1 MKSLQK
7 CRLFN
12 DIFDGCW
19 CKIRWPITATK
30 TAKRNTVNKGNLS
43 NKKALLTFK
52 KGLLSYKEDLLTYTK
67 KEFTY
72 KFKKTRGKFLRQSLT
87 VNSYGKFSR
96 QILEYVM
103 QKMV

>member
-52 KGLLSYKEDLLTYTK
+52 KGLLPYKEDLLTYTK
-67 KEFTY
+67 KGLLTNS
-72 KFKKTRGKFLRQSLT
+72 KKL
-87 VNSYGKFSR
+87 VANCYGK
-96 QILEYVM
+96 V
-103 QKMV
+103 